1 MPLYEQLRDKYQDRD
16 VEFFTLY
23 VREPHPDER
32 SYRKYSQHTTYEQ
45 RMEYAQ
51 ELAEIKNLTHDVI
64 VAELDGKLHESLG
77 QLPNMAYIIDKQ
89 GKVYYKATWTDV
101 DRLDKA
107 LAELVTADDSSRPV
121 EPSFNTRR
129 VGIGI

>member
-1 MPLYEQLRDKYQDRD
+1 MPLYEQLRDKYQPRD

-23 VREPHPDER
+23 VREPHPAER
-32 SYRKYSQHTTYEQ
+32 AYKQYSQHTSYDQ
-45 RMEYAQ
+45 RMAYAQ
-51 ELAEIKNLTHDVI
+51 ELAKIKKLTHDVI
-64 VAELDGKLHESLG
+64 VTEFDSKLHESLG

-107 LAELVTADDSSRPV
+107 LAELVTADDPSRPV
-121 EPSFNTRR
+121 KPSFNTRR

>member
-1 MPLYEQLRDKYQDRD
+1 LPLYEQLRDKYQPRD

-23 VREPHPDER
+23 VREPHPAER
-32 SYRKYSQHTTYEQ
+32 AYKQYSQHTTYDQ
-45 RMEYAQ
+45 RMAYAQ
-51 ELAEIKNLTHDVI
+51 ELAQIKKLTHDVI
-64 VAELDGKLHESLG
+64 VTEFDSKLHESLG

-107 LAELVTADDSSRPV
+107 LAELVTADDPSRPV
-121 EPSFNTRR
+121 KPSFNTRR

>member
-1 MPLYEQLRDKYQDRD
+1 LPLYEQLRTKYHDRD

-23 VREPHPDER
+23 VREPHPEER
-32 SYRKYSQHTTYEQ
+32 SFKQYSQHTSYDQ
-45 RMEYAQ
+45 RMAYAQ
-51 ELAEIKNLTHDVI
+51 ELAAMKNLTHDVI
-64 VAELDGKLHESLG
+64 VTEMDSDLHESMG
-77 QLPNMAYIIDKQ
+77 RLPNMAYIVDKQ

>member
-1 MPLYEQLRDKYQDRD
+1 MPLYEQLRDKYQPRD

-23 VREPHPDER
+23 VREPHPAER
-32 SYRKYSQHTTYEQ
+32 AYKQYSQHTSYDQ
-45 RMEYAQ
+45 RMAYAQ
-51 ELAEIKNLTHDVI
+51 ELAKIKKLTHDVI
-64 VAELDGKLHESLG
+64 VTEFDSTLHESMG
-77 QLPNMAYIIDKQ
+77 RLPNMAYIIDKQ

-107 LAELVTADDSSRPV
+107 LAELVTADDPSRPV
-121 EPSFNTRR
+121 KPSFNTRR